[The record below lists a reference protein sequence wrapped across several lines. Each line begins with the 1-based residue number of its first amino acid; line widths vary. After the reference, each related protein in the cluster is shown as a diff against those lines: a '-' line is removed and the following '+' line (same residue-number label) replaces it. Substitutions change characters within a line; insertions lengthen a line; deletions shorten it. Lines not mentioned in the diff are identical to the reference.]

1 MHYFM
6 NFESKKRSYI
16 VSKTHYDVG
25 NKLYIRMLD
34 FYMTYRS
41 AYYQK
46 EQSEY
51 AKEHYKD

>member
-1 MHYFM
+1 M